1 LGANP
6 KRTYLPK
13 WNQLQVRDIRSSDI
27 LPRRRTYKVAT
38 HPADGRTDRLTSRQ
52 ASCIAL
58 VAKGCSSKEIA
69 RELGISPSTVD
80 NHIATAMQI
89 VGLANRVALANW
101 YSENRESEASI
112 AYAQQRH
119 RNQHASNIRISLP
132 PMGGIRNSLSLME
145 RVFSALQ
152 IITVS
157 IMAASSLILVVLV
170 LIFFSNWSK

>member
-1 LGANP
+1 M
-6 KRTYLPK
+6 
-13 WNQLQVRDIRSSDI
+13 
-27 LPRRRTYKVAT
+27 AT

-80 NHIATAMQI
+80 NHIAAAMQI
-89 VGLANRVALANW
+89 VGLANRTALATW
-101 YSENRESEASI
+101 YSESRESESLI
-112 AYAQQRH
+112 IQDDQRR
-119 RNQHASNIRISLP
+119 RNDRESNIRILLP

-145 RVFSALQ
+145 RVLSALQ

-157 IMAASSLILVVLV
+157 VMAASSLVLVVLV